1 MAISTVASS
10 SPANFA
16 VRFALLP
23 LTVAAL
29 FLSAALLFSVQPLF
43 TRMVL
48 PVLGG
53 SPSVW
58 SVAMV
63 MFQAI
68 LLAGYAY
75 AHALS
80 SCASI
85 RRATIIHVAVMVAA
99 TAFLP
104 IALPTDKAIPAGDG
118 SVTWFIQ
125 IFVMTVAVPF
135 FAVAGNGPLLQ
146 SWFSRSGH
154 AAGEDPYHL
163 YAASNIGSFVGLLS
177 YPLIIEPRFGL
188 LAQSSLWSL
197 GFAMLAVLIAAAGMA
212 AGQARPQAI
221 VQRDLKAAPIAL
233 SRLGQWIALAFI
245 PSALLVAVTAH
256 ISADIAA
263 APFLWVVPLALF
275 LLTFVLTFRKTP
287 LVSSDVLHRLQLAVI
302 GIVIVVRT
310 FSLTLDIVASVLLDL
325 SALFIA
331 AMTAHS
337 ALVEL
342 RPGKERLTLFY
353 LSMSL
358 GGVLGGMFTALLAPR
373 LFSSVA
379 EFPIAL
385 VLCLATPLILAPPSW
400 RKAATGVAIGI
411 AIGGAVVAS
420 LYAFPDFGGPRREPV
435 LVCGL
440 IIALMS
446 FILVRRQMALSLTVA
461 MMLLGSEA
469 WLSPFNGKA
478 ESIRSFFGVHRVAT
492 STNGRFRLLFHGT
505 TLHGAR
511 QIADSDGKVVS
522 AAPPTMYY
530 HPQSPF
536 AEAIDS
542 VKQRKSQSR
551 ASIVGLGA
559 GALAWYG
566 RDQND
571 WRYFEIDPAVVDIA
585 LDPHRFAFMSPG
597 DRHKITIG
605 DARLTLTSLG
615 DGSQDLIVLDAFSS
629 DSIPTHLLTIEA
641 MRLYTRKLAPG
652 GLLLMHV
659 SNRNLELASVVAANA
674 EVLHLTGIRRLAM
687 SDDFENTYRAAAD
700 VIVLSRERRD
710 LDDLLRRPH
719 WWSLVPSPDVK
730 PWSDDYADL
739 PAALYRRLWLK
750 R

>member
-1 MAISTVASS
+1 MAISTLSPASS
-10 SPANFA
+10 PNFA

-29 FLSAALLFSVQPLF
+29 FLSAALLFSVQPMF

-63 MFQAI
+63 MFQAV

-85 RRATIIHVAVMVAA
+85 RRATVIHVALMVIAA
-99 TAFLP
+99 AFLP
-104 IALPTDKAIPAGDG
+104 IALPGNAALPAGEG
-118 SVTWFIQ
+118 SVMWFVT
-125 IFVMTVAVPF
+125 IFLMAVAVPF
-135 FAVAGNGPLLQ
+135 LAVAGNGPLLQ
-146 SWFSRSGH
+146 AWFARSQH

-177 YPLIIEPRFGL
+177 YPLIVEPNFGL
-188 LAQSSLWSL
+188 VAQSSLWSL
-197 GFAMLAVLIAAAGMA
+197 GFAVLAVLIAAAGIT
-212 AGQARPQAI
+212 AGQAQSKAI
-221 VQRDLKAAPIAL
+221 VARVASAAPLAL
-233 SRLGQWIALAFI
+233 RRVCQWIALAFI

-256 ISADIAA
+256 ISSDIAA

-287 LVSSDVLHRLQLAVI
+287 LVSSEVLHRLQLAII
-302 GIVIVVRT
+302 GIVIVVRS
-310 FSLTLDIVASVLLDL
+310 FSLTLDIAASVLLDL
-325 SALFIA
+325 LALFIA
-331 AMTAHS
+331 AMSAHA
-337 ALVEL
+337 ALVAL
-342 RPGKERLTLFY
+342 RPEKERLTLFY

-358 GGVLGGMFTALLAPR
+358 GGVLGGSFTALLAPL
-373 LFSSVA
+373 LFSSIA
-379 EFPIAL
+379 EFPITL
-385 VLCLATPLILAPPSW
+385 LLCLATPLILAPPAW
-400 RKAATGVAIGI
+400 TKTGKSLALGI
-411 AIGGAVVAS
+411 VIGGVIVS
-420 LYAFPDFGGPRREPV
+420 CLYAFPDITGPRREPV
-435 LVCGL
+435 LLLGL
-440 IIALMS
+440 VMAVMS
-446 FILVRRQMALSLTVA
+446 FVLLYRHMLAALTVA
-461 MMLLGSEA
+461 MALLAGEA
-469 WLSPFNGKA
+469 WLSPFHGKA
-478 ESIRSFFGVHRVAT
+478 ESVRSFFGVHRMVA
-492 STNGRFRLLFHGT
+492 SADGRFRLLFHGT

-511 QIADSDGKVVS
+511 QVKDSAGAIVKD
-522 AAPPTMYY
+522 APPTMYY
-530 HPQSPF
+530 HQQSPF
-536 AEAIDS
+536 ADAIDS
-542 VKQRKSQSR
+542 VRRRKAQFS

-566 RDQND
+566 RDQSD

-585 LDPHRFAFMSPG
+585 LDQRQFGFMSPD
-597 DRHKITIG
+597 DRRKISVG

-629 DSIPTHLLTIEA
+629 DSIPTHLLTVEA
-641 MRLYTRKLAPG
+641 MSLYVRKLAPR

-674 EVLHLTGIRRLAM
+674 GVLGLTGARRLSA

-700 VIVLSRERRD
+700 VIALARAPAD
-710 LDDLLRRPH
+710 LDDLIQRAQ
-719 WWSLVPSPDVK
+719 WWSLVPLDGVK

-739 PAALYRRLWLK
+739 PAAIYRRLWSG